1 MRLPKAIKYLTPILL
16 FCLCYNY
23 VKGQSAL
30 IQEQQSKLSLVKDS
44 ITLVNSLNRI
54 GMLYHLKNPDSCFY
68 YGMKA
73 KAIAIRLHYLK
84 GVTSAD
90 NVIASALYLK
100 GLFTESLELF
110 GKILL
115 TYRQQLDA
123 ENTAIVLMNMSTVYL
138 GLGDTLHAKMFCRR
152 AIQTGRQLKKDSVMS
167 ILYANYCIVNSS
179 LSADSAGYYV
189 DKAQEIAKRYKDKRM
204 LIVIMQLQANNLLVK
219 DDKKD
224 ALPLIKQ
231 SLLES
236 RKEGMEYFEINSL
249 GLYADYYSDKPDSIL
264 SYYNRAYQ
272 LADKN
277 GYVYLKV
284 KVLKIILAYTEKS
297 GNKDKIINVQNLI
310 EKALVIE
317 NNNIKKFIG
326 DYIKYNAIQDDN
338 TLLQTDN
345 KNSKAK
351 IWLLISICVISIL
364 IIIFI
369 YRLYQVSR
377 RHEQRQLQL
386 NQQVQAQNNA
396 LQEADEFKNKLLS
409 ILAHDFRAPLISTIN
424 IAHMMRDNPGITEEE
439 IGKFYGDIE
448 KDATRMLESFDTIL
462 QWIKQQ
468 MSGYA
473 LNTEKLALHRLFDE
487 SGRLFSQLLDE
498 KKITLCNKI
507 PEDMTVFSDREI
519 LQFVNRNL
527 LSNSIRFSPEGGT
540 IIIKAEQTDTDF
552 TLTVTDNG
560 PGMSAETISRL
571 FLVSNQFVSPTQHGA
586 GIALSMCKDFIQMLG
601 GRIWAENKE
610 PNGAVFSYTI
620 PLKDLKAA

>member
-1 MRLPKAIKYLTPILL
+1 MLLPKTIRYLTPILL
-16 FCLCYNY
+16 LCLCHTY

-30 IQEQQSKLSLVKDS
+30 IQQQQSKLPLIKDS
-44 ITLVNSLNRI
+44 IILVNSLNRI

-73 KAIAIRLHYLK
+73 KAIAIRLHYRR
-84 GVTSAD
+84 GETSAD

-110 GKILL
+110 SKTLPACRQLL
-115 TYRQQLDA
+115 DT
-123 ENTAIVLMNMSTVYL
+123 ENTAMVLMNMSTVYL
-138 GLGDTLHAKMFCRR
+138 GLGDTLHAKMFCRK
-152 AIQTGRQLKKDSVMS
+152 AIQTGRQLKKDSILS
-167 ILYANYCIVNSS
+167 ILYSNYCIINTS
-179 LSADSAGYYV
+179 LSADSARYYV

-204 LIVIMQLQANNLLVK
+204 LIVIMQLQAENLLNKGNK
-219 DDKKD
+219 DE

-231 SLLES
+231 SLLQSHREGLES
-236 RKEGMEYFEINSL
+236 FEINSL
-249 GLYADYYSDKPDSIL
+249 GLYADYYSNKPDSIL

-272 LADKN
+272 LADKD

-284 KVLKIILAYTEKS
+284 KVLKIILAYTKQS
-297 GNKDKIINVQNLI
+297 GNKDKIIDVQNLL

-338 TLLQTDN
+338 NLLETDN
-345 KNSKAK
+345 KNSKTK
-351 IWLLISICVISIL
+351 IWLLISICAISIL

-377 RHEQRQLQL
+377 RHEQQQLQL
-386 NQQVQAQNNA
+386 NQRVQAQNNT

-424 IAHMMRDNPGITEEE
+424 IAHMMRDNPGFTGEE

-448 KDATRMLESFDTIL
+448 KDATQMLESFDTIL

-473 LNTEKLALHRLFDE
+473 LNSEKLVLHQLFNE
-487 SGRLFSQLLDE
+487 SAGLFSHLLEE
-498 KKITLCNKI
+498 KKITLCNNI
-507 PEDMTVFSDREI
+507 PGDMTVFSDREI

-527 LSNSIRFSPEGGT
+527 LSNAIRFSPEGGT
-540 IIIKAEQTDTDF
+540 IIIQAEQTDTHF
-552 TLTVTDNG
+552 TITVTDNG
-560 PGMSAETISRL
+560 PGMNAEIISRL
-571 FLVSNQFVSPTQHGA
+571 FIVSNQFVSPTQPGA

-610 PNGAVFSYTI
+610 PNGAVFSYAI
-620 PLKDLKAA
+620 PLADLKAA